1 MERNG
6 FSIGKYRNT
15 FVLSKLHTDVR
26 ANELLDPSKCLTTCQ
41 YYYETFLNKNQE
53 RNTDTTF
60 EKVVALESTLTLLKL
75 KTYEHP
81 ESLAEAR
88 MIQQLLNK

>member
-6 FSIGKYRNT
+6 FSIRKYRNT
-15 FVLSKLHTDVR
+15 FVLSKLHTDLR
-26 ANELLDPSKCLTTCQ
+26 ANELLDSSKCLTTCQ

-75 KTYEHP
+75 KAYEHP
-81 ESLAEAR
+81 ESLVEAR